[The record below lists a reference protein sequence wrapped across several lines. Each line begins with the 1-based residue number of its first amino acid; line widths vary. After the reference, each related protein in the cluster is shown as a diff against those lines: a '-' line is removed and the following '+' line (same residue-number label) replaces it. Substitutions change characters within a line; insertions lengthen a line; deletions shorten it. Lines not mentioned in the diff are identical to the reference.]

1 MNKRLKTLPLIFML
15 TAGAVTSIIT
25 YILHY
30 EGKTA
35 LLILLA
41 VLLLFYIIGS
51 LFRKMILRFEDEIAK
66 EEQEKL
72 EEGKVVEKNA
82 EQNAEQAAENAE
94 VSVENGV
101 KDAGE
106 Q

>member
-1 MNKRLKTLPLIFML
+1 MDGKLKSLPLILML

-41 VLLLFYIIGS
+41 VLLLFYIIGFF
-51 LFRKMILRFEDEIAK
+51 FRKMIWKFEDEVTKK
-66 EEQEKL
+66 EKERL
-72 EEGKVVEKNA
+72 EEGKVLEKGTEA
-82 EQNAEQAAENAE
+82 AAEKDNENA
-94 VSVENGV
+94 V

>member
-1 MNKRLKTLPLIFML
+1 MDRKLKSLPLILML
-15 TAGAVTSIIT
+15 IAGAVTSIIT

-41 VLLLFYIIGS
+41 VLLLFYVIGV
-51 LFRKMILRFEDEIAK
+51 LFQKMIYGFE
-66 EEQEKL
+66 EENDRLERERL
-72 EEGKVVEKNA
+72 EEEGKVLEKGS
-82 EQNAEQAAENAE
+82 EQSTEN
-94 VSVENGV
+94 SVM
-101 KDAGE
+101 DAGE

>member
-15 TAGAVTSIIT
+15 TAGAVNSIIT

-41 VLLLFYIIGS
+41 VLLLFYIMGS

-72 EEGKVVEKNA
+72 EEGKVLEKNA
-82 EQNAEQAAENAE
+82 EAAEQNVETEA
-94 VSVENGV
+94 ENGV
-101 KDAGE
+101 KDSGE

>member
-1 MNKRLKTLPLIFML
+1 MDRTLKNLPLIIML
-15 TAGAVTSIIT
+15 TAGAITSIIT

-41 VLLLFYIIGS
+41 VLLLFYVIGV
-51 LFRKMILRFEDEIAK
+51 LFQKMIYGFE
-66 EEQEKL
+66 EENDRLERERL
-72 EEGKVVEKNA
+72 EEEGKVLEKGS
-82 EQNAEQAAENAE
+82 EQSTEN
-94 VSVENGV
+94 SVM
-101 KDAGE
+101 DAGE

>member
-1 MNKRLKTLPLIFML
+1 MDRTLKNLPLIFML
-15 TAGAVTSIIT
+15 TAGAITSIIT

-41 VLLLFYIIGS
+41 VLLLFYVIGV
-51 LFRKMILRFEDEIAK
+51 LFQKMIYGFE
-66 EEQEKL
+66 EENDRLERERL
-72 EEGKVVEKNA
+72 EEEGKVLEKGS
-82 EQNAEQAAENAE
+82 EQSTEN
-94 VSVENGV
+94 SVM
-101 KDAGE
+101 DAGE

>member
-1 MNKRLKTLPLIFML
+1 MLPVLFML
-15 TAGAVTSIIT
+15 VAGAITGIIT
-25 YILHY
+25 YILQY

-41 VLLLFYIIGS
+41 VLLLFYFIGFF
-51 LFRKMILRFEDEIAK
+51 FRKMIWKFEDEVIQK
-66 EEQEKL
+66 EKERL
-72 EEGKVVEKNA
+72 EEGKVFEKGA
-82 EQNAEQAAENAE
+82 ETATEKDTEN
-94 VSVENGV
+94 SV

>member
-1 MNKRLKTLPLIFML
+1 MDGKLKTLPLIFML

-41 VLLLFYIIGS
+41 VLLLFYVIGL
-51 LFRKMILRFEDEIAK
+51 LFQKMIYKFEDEVAR
-66 EEQEKL
+66 QEKARL
-72 EEGKVVEKNA
+72 DEEGKVVEKGTDL
-82 EQNAEQAAENAE
+82 
-94 VSVENGV
+94 SGDKDTENGV

>member
-1 MNKRLKTLPLIFML
+1 MDGKLKKLPVIFML
-15 TAGAVTSIIT
+15 VAGAVTGIFT
-25 YILHY
+25 YVLQY

-41 VLLLFYIIGS
+41 VLLLFYGIGYFFYRM
-51 LFRKMILRFEDEIAK
+51 LLRFEEDIS
-66 EEQEKL
+66 EKQRMRL
-72 EEGKVVEKNA
+72 EEGKVLEKSA
-82 EQNAEQAAENAE
+82 EGTEGKEDKEAED
-94 VSVENGV
+94 GV